1 MNRQLTE
8 RRRVSVR
15 LMAQI
20 NIDMTESEEM
30 RVSEGKTDSER
41 SHVAQTNIELRA
53 WNQVRPSDY
62 QTTDTERRR
71 VAQTDIEMRGIEH
84 FSDAETRLY
93 ISNITFPSLVEGER
107 LYINRIIL
115 PTLVAALTEGR
126 NFEGNLIHTMLAFK
140 HNMYGANLMHT
151 DLTDVIPSNH
161 VLGQLCVVAMV

>member
-1 MNRQLTE
+1 
-8 RRRVSVR
+8 
-15 LMAQI
+15 MAQTNI
-20 NIDMTESEEM
+20 NMTESEEM
-30 RVSEGKTDSER
+30 RVSEETADSER
-41 SHVAQTNIELRA
+41 RRVARTNIELRA

-84 FSDAETRLY
+84 FYDTETRLY
-93 ISNITFPSLVEGER
+93 ISNITLPSLVEGER

-126 NFEGNLIHTMLAFK
+126 NFKGHLIHTMLAFK

-151 DLTDVIPSNH
+151 DLTDLIPSNH
-161 VLGQLCVVAMV
+161 VLGQLCVVAMVEIQEERDPFEQ